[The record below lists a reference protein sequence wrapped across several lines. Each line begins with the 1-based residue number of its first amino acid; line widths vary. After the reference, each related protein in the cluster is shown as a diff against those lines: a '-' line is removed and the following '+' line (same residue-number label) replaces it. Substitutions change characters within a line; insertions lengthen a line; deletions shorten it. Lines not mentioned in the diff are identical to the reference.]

1 MRKFLVKIATDPRIQ
16 IQIQWIAW
24 RPKTAIFRNPKSGGV
39 DVKFFYKPYTVCDI
53 CWKRVDTGKEGE
65 KELPVGYV
73 LADTEYLYDVI
84 ICENCRRRYYRKL
97 SVYDTLEEAERK

>member
-16 IQIQWIAW
+16 IQWIAW
-24 RPKTAIFRNPKSGGV
+24 RLKTVIFRNPKSGGV
-39 DVKFFYKPYTVCDI
+39 DVKFYYNRYTVCDI

-65 KELPVGYV
+65 EGLPVGYV
-73 LADTEYLYDVI
+73 LADTEYLYDI